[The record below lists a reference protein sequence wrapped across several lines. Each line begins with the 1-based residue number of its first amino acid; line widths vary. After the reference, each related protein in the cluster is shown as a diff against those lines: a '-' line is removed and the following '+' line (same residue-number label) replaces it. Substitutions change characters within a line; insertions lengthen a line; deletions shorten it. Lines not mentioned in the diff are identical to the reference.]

1 MSKAFIFCETNIT
14 GRRSRHKTCRTQ
26 YCYIIIQST
35 HRPSLRAVQTFFRRR
50 SMKINSSRTYYL
62 YFIISYYYSAARRAP
77 DWRWFIIAKLYS
89 SVDVSTYS
97 LSCHCVSIST
107 FYNTPLFEF
116 FFFFCFWREEKT
128 NQFCIP
134 FIIIIIIRVYIYINM
149 VYLTVYIMNTAC
161 TAQRCLRSG
170 R

>member
-1 MSKAFIFCETNIT
+1 MFCETNIT

-116 FFFFCFWREEKT
+116 FFFFLLLTRGK
-128 NQFCIP
+128 NQSILHSVYYYYYYTCI
-134 FIIIIIIRVYIYINM
+134 YIYIYKHGLPNRLH
-149 VYLTVYIMNTAC
+149 YEYSLYSA
-161 TAQRCLRSG
+161 AQRCLRSG